1 MPDTILVIDYGSQ
14 YTHVIA
20 RRVRELGVYSQA
32 IPYTTSV
39 KKISSLEPKGIILSG
54 GPNSVYEKGSPSI
67 DPTVFDLGIPVLGIC
82 YGLQLMAH
90 VLGGEVVK
98 GTRHEYSPADV
109 TIRSPG
115 ELFKGIPQKTI
126 RVWMSHGDQVHKL
139 PKGFTQIADSPSTE
153 NCVAIDPKRKLYGIQ
168 FHPEVSHT
176 PQGITIL
183 KNFVVGICNA
193 KREWKMA
200 DWIKQTQLIINNEMN
215 MGQAICA
222 LSGGVDSTV
231 AATLVHEAIGSKLHC
246 IYVNTGMMRKN
257 ETEQVMAAFKAL
269 KLPVKAVDAT
279 TLFLKRLRGVTDP
292 EQKRMIIGKTFI
304 DVFEKEAKT
313 MKGVT
318 HLVQGTLYSDVIESA
333 VPHQKKGHASHTIK
347 SHHNVGGL
355 PERLALKLL
364 EPVRELF
371 KDEVRSVGKELGI
384 PAAILGRHPF
394 PGPGLAIRIIGE
406 ITPQRLEILR
416 GADAIMTE
424 EIKTTGWYDKI
435 WQSAA
440 ILTGVR
446 SVAVMGDARTYH
458 EVCAIRLVHSLDAM
472 TAHWVQLPYPILE
485 KISNRIVNEV
495 RGISRVVYDI
505 TNKPPATIQ
514 WE

>member
-20 RRVRELGVYSQA
+20 RRIREIGVYSKV
-32 IPYTTSV
+32 IPYTTSAQL
-39 KKISSLEPKGIILSG
+39 ISSLSPKGIILSG
-54 GPNSVYEKGSPSI
+54 GPNAVFEKGAPSI
-67 DPTVFDLGIPVLGIC
+67 DPQVFALGIPVLGIC

-90 VLGGEVVK
+90 VLGGQVVK
-98 GTRHEYSPADV
+98 GTRHEYGPADV
-109 TIRSPG
+109 TIRDKG
-115 ELFKGIPQKTI
+115 ALFKSLSQKTI

-139 PKGFTQIADSPSTE
+139 PKGFTQIATSPDTR
-153 NCVAIDPKRKLYGIQ
+153 NCVATDTKRRLYGIQ

-176 PQGITIL
+176 PQGMTIL
-183 KNFVVGICNA
+183 KNFVIGVCGA

-200 DWIKQTQLIINNEMN
+200 DWIGTTIRAIEQSMSNGK
-215 MGQAICA
+215 AICA

-231 AATLVHEAIGSKLHC
+231 AATLVHEAIGSKLQC

-257 ETEQVMAAFKAL
+257 ETQQVMAAFKTL

-279 TLFLKRLRGVTDP
+279 TLFLRRLKGVTDP
-292 EQKRMIIGKTFI
+292 EQKRKIIGKTFI
-304 DVFEKEAKT
+304 DVFEKEAKAI
-313 MKGVT
+313 KGVT

-355 PERLALKLL
+355 PERLRLKLL

-371 KDEVRSVGKELGI
+371 KDEVRTVGKELGI
-384 PAAILGRHPF
+384 PASLIGRHPF
-394 PGPGLAIRIIGE
+394 PGPGLAIRIMGE
-406 ITPQRLEILR
+406 ITPKRLEILR

-424 EIKTTGWYDKI
+424 EIKSAGWYDKI

-440 ILTGVR
+440 ILTGIR

-472 TAHWVQLPYPILE
+472 TAHWVQLPYPTLE

-505 TNKPPATIQ
+505 TNKPPATIE

>member
-1 MPDTILVIDYGSQ
+1 
-14 YTHVIA
+14 
-20 RRVRELGVYSQA
+20 
-32 IPYTTSV
+32 
-39 KKISSLEPKGIILSG
+39 
-54 GPNSVYEKGSPSI
+54 
-67 DPTVFDLGIPVLGIC
+67 
-82 YGLQLMAH
+82 
-90 VLGGEVVK
+90 
-98 GTRHEYSPADV
+98 
-109 TIRSPG
+109 
-115 ELFKGIPQKTI
+115 
-126 RVWMSHGDQVHKL
+126 MSHGDQVHKL
-139 PKGFTQIADSPSTE
+139 PKGFTQIAESPSTE
-153 NCVAIDPKRKLYGIQ
+153 HCVMADSARKLYGIQ
-168 FHPEVSHT
+168 FHPEVAHT
-176 PQGITIL
+176 PQGMIML
-183 KNFVVGICNA
+183 KNFVIDICGA
-193 KREWKMA
+193 KREWKVA
-200 DWIKQTQLIINNEMN
+200 DWVGHARAKIQQEMR
-215 MGQAICA
+215 GGRAICA

-231 AATLVHEAIGSKLHC
+231 AATLVHEAINNKLRC

-257 ETEQVMAAFKAL
+257 ETEQVLTAFKSL

-279 TLFLKRLRGVTDP
+279 NFFLRRLKGVTDP
-292 EQKRMIIGKTFI
+292 EQKRKIIGKTFI
-304 DVFEKEAKT
+304 DVFEKEARAI
-313 MKGVT
+313 KGVT

-355 PERLALKLL
+355 PERLKLKLL

-371 KDEVRSVGKELGI
+371 KDEVRSVGKELKI
-384 PAAILGRHPF
+384 PPAILGRHPF

-406 ITPQRLEILR
+406 ITPHRLELLR

-424 EIKTTGWYDKI
+424 EIKAAGWYDKI

-446 SVAVMGDARTYH
+446 SVAVMGDMRTYH

-472 TAHWVQLPYPILE
+472 TAHWVQLPYPALE

-505 TNKPPATIQ
+505 TNKPPATIE